1 MPPGRPDRRGEQG
14 AGRHLIPLYLPGCAA
29 GRKTGPPAGNARFQG
44 MESCGKLETAS
55 RASGKREIVPIPE
68 ALETCRDGGMLS
80 MEDYRKPAESNSMR
94 SSTGL
99 EANIA
104 GLLCYLIPFLSGLL
118 LLILEKNSRFVKF
131 HAMQAVLTFGALFAA
146 YYVSSII
153 PLIGGL
159 IQFLIQLLG
168 FVLWILLMVKAYGKE
183 WYRVPLIGEMAESHI
198 H

>member
-1 MPPGRPDRRGEQG
+1 
-14 AGRHLIPLYLPGCAA
+14 
-29 GRKTGPPAGNARFQG
+29 
-44 MESCGKLETAS
+44 
-55 RASGKREIVPIPE
+55 
-68 ALETCRDGGMLS
+68 MLS